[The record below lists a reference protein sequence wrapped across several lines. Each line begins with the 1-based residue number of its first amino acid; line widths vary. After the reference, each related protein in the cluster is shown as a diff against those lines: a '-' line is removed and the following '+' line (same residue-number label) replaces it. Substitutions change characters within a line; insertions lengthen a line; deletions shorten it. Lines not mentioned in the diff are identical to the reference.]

1 MKPVETPAALS
12 QETVDHIKDL
22 VRINNDSS
30 KGFADAA
37 DVVEDP
43 ELKKLFSDMSEQR
56 KRFAG
61 ELGHYVAVN
70 DNDESMLSI
79 DNLSGTWKGTLH
91 RWWQDLR
98 GKLSGGD
105 AYAVLAEAERCED
118 RIKACYEQTIKKPR
132 AARSATCCT
141 SSTPRSRRATTAS
154 ATCATP
160 PKPVINQ
167 ATRKLSLQQNRPSKR
182 AACCLTSEKLVNL
195 RPQLF
200 AFDHGRPAG
209 WRLLRSQLVA

>member
-118 RIKACYEQTIKKPR
+118 RIKACYEQTIKETAGSPLSDVLHKQYAEIKKGHDGIR
-132 AARSATCCT
+132 DLRDAA
-141 SSTPRSRRATTAS
+141 
-154 ATCATP
+154 
-160 PKPVINQ
+160 K
-167 ATRKLSLQQNRPSKR
+167 
-182 AACCLTSEKLVNL
+182 ACN
-195 RPQLF
+195 
-200 AFDHGRPAG
+200 
-209 WRLLRSQLVA
+209 